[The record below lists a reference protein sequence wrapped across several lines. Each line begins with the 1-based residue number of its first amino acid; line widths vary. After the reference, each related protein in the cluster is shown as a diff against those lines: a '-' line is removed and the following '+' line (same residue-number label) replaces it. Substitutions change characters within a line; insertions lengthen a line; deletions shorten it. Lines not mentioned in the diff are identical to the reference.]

1 MTCRATTFPGVTAFD
16 RRVSGAT
23 DYRRAVRR
31 GVVIGVG
38 TVSAAGAAVGVVTLT
53 AAWILA
59 VALGG
64 APHLKARP
72 LLALQ
77 TAALT
82 EPSGRLVGTMIAG
95 VPPSSGDSADAVPFP
110 SAHAVK
116 GDSERLA
123 IAVSAAGD
131 PADAAPFP
139 SAHALKGDAERVA
152 VLDAAVG
159 DAAPFPA
166 AYAVKGDAERVVLAD
181 AAAEVTGAL
190 PPPDRS
196 SAPAHDTPS
205 PPARPA
211 ARPQSAARRETARP
225 PAKPALQQV
234 ADADPSS
241 TVSFSLFQ
249 KDGLSERASN
259 NSAAPALPPL
269 AYAAPSPPSAI
280 SNVFPKHLTPQS
292 ASPAIGLPGADS
304 RTAIYDIAAHTV
316 YLPDGTRLEAHSGLG
331 SRLDDPHY
339 VNEKDRGPTPPNVYD
354 LALREE
360 SFHGVRALRLNPVG
374 DSKMFG
380 RDGILAHTYMLGPSG
395 QSFGCVSF
403 KDYQAFLK
411 AFERGAVDRLVVV
424 PRLDS
429 KTATLAATRS

>member
-1 MTCRATTFPGVTAFD
+1 M
-16 RRVSGAT
+16 
-23 DYRRAVRR
+23 
-31 GVVIGVG
+31 
-38 TVSAAGAAVGVVTLT
+38 
-53 AAWILA
+53 
-59 VALGG
+59 
-64 APHLKARP
+64 
-72 LLALQ
+72 
-77 TAALT
+77 
-82 EPSGRLVGTMIAG
+82 
-95 VPPSSGDSADAVPFP
+95 
-110 SAHAVK
+110 
-116 GDSERLA
+116 
-123 IAVSAAGD
+123 
-131 PADAAPFP
+131 
-139 SAHALKGDAERVA
+139 
-152 VLDAAVG
+152 
-159 DAAPFPA
+159 
-166 AYAVKGDAERVVLAD
+166 KGDAERVVLAD

-225 PAKPALQQV
+225 PAKPVLQQV

-241 TVSFSLFQ
+241 TASFSLFQ

-259 NSAAPALPPL
+259 NSAAPVLPPL

-280 SNVFPKHLTPQS
+280 SNVFPKHLTPQP
-292 ASPAIGLPGADS
+292 ASPAIALPGADS

-339 VNEKDRGPTPPNVYD
+339 VSEKDRGPTPPNVYD